1 MVNLDGVDKSY
12 SGQLV
17 IPSLS
22 LELAEGK
29 THVLLGP
36 SGCGKTTILRMI
48 CGLTEPDQGDIYIKG
63 RRVKEIRH
71 QEISNLFG
79 YVIQEGGLLPHL
91 NVRKNIC
98 LPVLMQKKWEQQDE
112 SRLRELLKM
121 VHLSEKTL
129 TQFPQNLSGGQR
141 QRVSLLRGLIMDAPL
156 LLLDEPMSA
165 LDPLVRLHLQTE
177 LKAIIRRFNKTVVM
191 VTHDIHEAAM
201 LADKVYLLRDGV
213 IVQQGIF
220 KDFLNQPA
228 NDFVAEF
235 LRAQLPLE
243 ELGP

>member
-1 MVNLDGVDKSY
+1 MVKLEAVEKSY
-12 SGQLV
+12 SGQQV
-17 IPSLS
+17 IPTLN

-48 CGLTEPDQGDIYIKG
+48 CGLTEPDLGNVYIRGQK
-63 RRVKEIRH
+63 VKEIRH
-71 QEISNLFG
+71 HEISKLFG

-98 LPVLMQKKWEQQDE
+98 LPILMQKNWEEQDE
-112 SRLRELLKM
+112 SRLRELLEM
-121 VHLSEKTL
+121 VHLPETVL

-165 LDPLVRLHLQTE
+165 LDPLVRLHLQSE
-177 LKAIIRRFNKTVVM
+177 LKEIIQRFHKTVVM
-191 VTHDIHEAAM
+191 VTHDIHEAAI
-201 LADKVYLLRDGV
+201 LADNVYLLKSGE
-213 IVQQGIF
+213 IIQQGKF
-220 KDFLNQPA
+220 KDFLKNPV

-235 LRAQLPLE
+235 VRAQLPLE
-243 ELGP
+243 ELGS